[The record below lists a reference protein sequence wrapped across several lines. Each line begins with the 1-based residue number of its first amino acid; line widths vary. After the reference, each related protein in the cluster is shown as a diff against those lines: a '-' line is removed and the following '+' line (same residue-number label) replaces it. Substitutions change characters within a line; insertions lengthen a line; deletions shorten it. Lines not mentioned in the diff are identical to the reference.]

1 MMRTVFYT
9 EKWKDTVRNFG
20 CQAILTDG
28 MDLQF
33 LKNKIR
39 QLAQEG
45 VKELLIFGDCVP
57 FDPGI
62 KEAVFIITDHI
73 NATGENPLTGINDD
87 SVGPRFPDMTFAYSE
102 KLTAELKNF
111 LTSSGMPF
119 TETILYGA
127 ENPPSDPA
135 ELSRLKSLNAA
146 ACDKTTVFLD
156 IIARH
161 AGIEVAAAV
170 KTIDKTIK

>member
-1 MMRTVFYT
+1 MIRTVFYT
-9 EKWKDTVRNFG
+9 EKWKDDVRNFS
-20 CQAILTDG
+20 CHSILTDG
-28 MDLQF
+28 KDIQY
-33 LKNKIR
+33 LKSKIR
-39 QLAQEG
+39 QLAKEG
-45 VKELLIFGDCVP
+45 VKELLIFGDCVQL
-57 FDPGI
+57 DQGI

-87 SVGPRFPDMTFAYSE
+87 SIGPRFPDMTFAYSQ

-111 LTSSGMPF
+111 LTSSGIPF
-119 TETILYGA
+119 SETILYGA

-135 ELSRLKSLNAA
+135 ELLRLKSLNSA

-161 AGIEVAAAV
+161 AGIQVAAV
-170 KTIDKTIK
+170 LKV